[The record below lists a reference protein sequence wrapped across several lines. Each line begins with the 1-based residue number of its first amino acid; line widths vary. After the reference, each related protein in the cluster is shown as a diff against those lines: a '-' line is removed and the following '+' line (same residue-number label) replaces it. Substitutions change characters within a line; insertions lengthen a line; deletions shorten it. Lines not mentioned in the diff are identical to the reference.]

1 MEQFERGECCCCSNS
16 KRIVGYR
23 SLFWKLQKEKQAA
36 NICCQGL
43 GSSRTEILIV
53 KFFLVQ
59 GMKEILGKQQQLG
72 DLSAFIFFNESG
84 SHLIEKLF
92 GQFFQYYINDK
103 KIMKC
108 CVNNSNFQHK
118 QLILLIKLPMII
130 RKINYSCCRLK
141 HILATFHQLMF
152 HYFISLSKYKSVLET
167 YNLK

>member
-1 MEQFERGECCCCSNS
+1 MLLLFKFQTYCRLPQFILETLERKIGG
-16 KRIVGYR
+16 KYLLPRA
-23 SLFWKLQKEKQAA
+23 WKQQDR
-36 NICCQGL
+36 NFDCQ
-43 GSSRTEILIV
+43 V
-53 KFFLVQ
+53 FLVQ